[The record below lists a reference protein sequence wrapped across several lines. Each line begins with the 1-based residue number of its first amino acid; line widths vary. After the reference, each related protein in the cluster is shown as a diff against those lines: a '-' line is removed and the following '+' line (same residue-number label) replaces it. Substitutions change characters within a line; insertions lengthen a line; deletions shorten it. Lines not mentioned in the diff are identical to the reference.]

1 MAAHRTPSLLLLR
14 DCHKWPFVNVASQ
27 ISAIL
32 GGLEEHILRKK
43 RRIYE
48 SLTTSVQNDLKPCY
62 EGGGL
67 RATFLPPL
75 GSVSTFSILVCCLPH
90 PNILSSWVLSPI
102 ILWVD
107 QLEPNNCERV
117 ERDKLMTVFICV
129 FPGLSVPSLFRRLAS
144 PPLRPLSSLNSKIH
158 YPILILFTCLETPF
172 PSLSYC
178 GGSIVF
184 WGVGAGRG
192 VWSFASFCLIHSL
205 DFLTEN
211 HLSIEFGFCIMLFYF
226 HVVDNGA
233 ACMTIYKCVYIV
245 CLPFFLML
253 ESPKQVLAVM

>member
-90 PNILSSWVLSPI
+90 PNIWSSWVLSPI

-129 FPGLSVPSLFRRLAS
+129 FPGLSVPSLFRGLAS

-158 YPILILFTCLETPF
+158 YPNSHSLYVFGN
-172 PSLSYC
+172 SLSISFLLWWFHC
-178 GGSIVF
+178 FLGGGGGQGSLE
-184 WGVGAGRG
+184 
-192 VWSFASFCLIHSL
+192 FCKLLLNSLITFS
-205 DFLTEN
+205 N
-211 HLSIEFGFCIMLFYF
+211 
-226 HVVDNGA
+226 
-233 ACMTIYKCVYIV
+233 
-245 CLPFFLML
+245 
-253 ESPKQVLAVM
+253 